1 MACLPMQKRFVCSEL
16 VTVCWTPAWGPA
28 RETVANLE
36 SIWNT
41 GAEISSEVPIAENAL
56 VRIKGDECEWRGI
69 VRWCRDDEKAG
80 GYIIEVEFLPQS
92 RWSQRRYIPQHLF
105 DPSVLL
111 GFPTLLAS

>member
-1 MACLPMQKRFVCSEL
+1 
-16 VTVCWTPAWGPA
+16 
-28 RETVANLE
+28 VANLE

-41 GAEISSEVPIAENAL
+41 GAEISSEVPIAENA
-56 VRIKGDECEWRGI
+56 RSRSTGDECEWRGI
-69 VRWCRDDEKAG
+69 VRWCRDDEKAS